1 MPDCAICGSRFASK
15 RCYFCQKH
23 ACTSCVV
30 PSDVSGSRTTVKCVT
45 CERKKVN
52 KISVAAVLRRN
63 KMVFGI
69 MAGFWLFAVFPVP
82 FLDLSI
88 YPEEV
93 LLLSILQPVL
103 IAAAIMT
110 IPFVFMMIA
119 WQKKS
124 PG

>member
-1 MPDCAICGSRFASK
+1 MPDCAICGSRFATK

-30 PSDVSGSRTTVKCVT
+30 PPDVSGSRTTIKCVT

-52 KISVAAVLRRN
+52 KISIAAVLRRN

-69 MAGFWLFAVFPVP
+69 LGGYWLFAIFPLP
-82 FLDLSI
+82 FLNLSG

-93 LLLSILQPVL
+93 MASILQPVL
-103 IAAAIMT
+103 IATALMT